1 MRKFA
6 LLFVAV
12 IVLAGL
18 PVLSAAQE
26 PVRLEL
32 VLQAKSPP
40 GTWGAAVLSGDGE
53 LAIDG
58 TAAGLW
64 DCGIGRKSRT
74 LRGHTDATHRIV
86 GEHE

>member
-1 MRKFA
+1 MG
-6 LLFVAV
+6 V
-12 IVLAGL
+12 
-18 PVLSAAQE
+18 
-26 PVRLEL
+26 
-32 VLQAKSPP
+32 
-40 GTWGAAVLSGDGE
+40 GAAALSGDGD
-53 LAIDG
+53 LAVAIDG